1 MTWIYP
7 FVRNWMGQLVVVTFL
22 FFSGFG
28 ITEQLKAREKYAI
41 NIAENIFRVWIHY
54 IMTLGLYFVMNYAV
68 GYEYNLKSYVL
79 SLFAL
84 ERIGNSNWY
93 IFAILSCYFFT
104 FIVCM
109 WGGQNKGIKAS
120 LILFVFLLICIYIG
134 VMKCFRSSY
143 WYNTILCYPLGMLV
157 SKYIDGI
164 EQFFSSAKNYYL
176 VFIFNTFAT
185 CILGSYNL
193 KNGDDSLVY
202 MLFAIIFSID
212 VLLIIVKFDINNPI
226 LHFFGKYCFEIY
238 LLQRI
243 PVNTGQA
250 EHSARSFRADLPL
263 VQCTLSGKQSNPL
276 ICLIMKESYLKS
288 CVNGAFMPP
297 KAMPLIQI
305 LSI

>member
-1 MTWIYP
+1 MDIFLFVIIGVVLWKIKPREYSLKESLSRNQTVAINGIFTILILGSHFYLEYPENIRNTFKMTWIYP

-109 WGGQNKGIKAS
+109 WGA
-120 LILFVFLLICIYIG
+120 
-134 VMKCFRSSY
+134 
-143 WYNTILCYPLGMLV
+143 
-157 SKYIDGI
+157 
-164 EQFFSSAKNYYL
+164 EQR
-176 VFIFNTFAT
+176 
-185 CILGSYNL
+185 
-193 KNGDDSLVY
+193 
-202 MLFAIIFSID
+202 
-212 VLLIIVKFDINNPI
+212 
-226 LHFFGKYCFEIY
+226 H
-238 LLQRI
+238 
-243 PVNTGQA
+243 
-250 EHSARSFRADLPL
+250 
-263 VQCTLSGKQSNPL
+263 
-276 ICLIMKESYLKS
+276 
-288 CVNGAFMPP
+288 
-297 KAMPLIQI
+297 
-305 LSI
+305 

>member
-1 MTWIYP
+1 MYYP
-7 FVRNWMGQLVVVTFL
+7 CLLWSELETQIGIFL
-22 FFSGFG
+22 LSSHV
-28 ITEQLKAREKYAI
+28 ISL
-41 NIAENIFRVWIHY
+41 H
-54 IMTLGLYFVMNYAV
+54 LLY
-68 GYEYNLKSYVL
+68 
-79 SLFAL
+79 
-84 ERIGNSNWY
+84 
-93 IFAILSCYFFT
+93 
-104 FIVCM
+104 VC
-109 WGGQNKGIKAS
+109 GGQNKGIKAS

-193 KNGDDSLVY
+193 NNGDDSLVY